1 MLNAELNSRE
11 IMVINNTKSLI
22 NNTKSLIGVGLETSK
37 SYKGTIYVD
46 GEYNDDRFPPV

>member
-22 NNTKSLIGVGLETSK
+22 GVGLETSK
-37 SYKGTIYVD
+37 SYKGMIYVD

>member
-22 NNTKSLIGVGLETSK
+22 DVGLETSK